1 MSIKSNKTKKLI
13 IDTLVKLMGEKDF
26 DKITV
31 KDLTD
36 ALDINRGTFYLH
48 YKDKY
53 DLLEQIENEIL
64 GEINEIIVTS
74 QKRLAHG
81 FIFPANQEAVLNTFI
96 SIYSYI
102 NENADFMKIML
113 GSNGDLSF
121 QMKIRNLVEDWL
133 VLNIPVNDAAE
144 KLPIKYLSSIASSAQ
159 LGIIQKWLKSGMKET
174 PEELASF
181 VRDIISSIYKGV
193 IKDMIENP
201 YYTKKS

>member
-1 MSIKSNKTKKLI
+1 MSLKSDKTKKLI

-64 GEINEIIVTS
+64 GEINEIVVTS
-74 QKRLAHG
+74 QKKLTSG
-81 FIFPANQEAVLNTFI
+81 FIFPANEEAVLNTFI
-96 SIYSYI
+96 SIYRYI
-102 NENADFMKIML
+102 NENADFMKIIL
-113 GSNGDLSF
+113 GPNGDLSF

-133 VLNIPVNDAAE
+133 VLNVPVSDAAE
-144 KLPIKYLSSIASSAQ
+144 KLPIKYLAAIASSAQ

-193 IKDMIENP
+193 IKDLIENP
-201 YYTKKS
+201 YYNKKG